1 MAPITLEKPKV
12 QAEGETE
19 AGAGVAQA
27 LEDPVSAKREATC
40 ACEREGAAAP
50 AAEHRHG
57 DAATPA
63 AKHCHGDS
71 CACEHD
77 HGHAP
82 VVAHHLD
89 AEPDFTFT
97 VAGIDCPSCA
107 KSCENAVR
115 VTDGVVDASLDYV
128 TSTLSVAAAPDADP
142 TRLTKAVLD
151 TVRSCGLDLDLPEA
165 ELERLDASRS
175 WWDEHREVVLMAASG
190 AGIAVGLVL
199 EFALALA
206 LPSVAVYTAAAVA
219 GLVFVGP
226 MAFAALGR
234 RTADMN
240 VLMGI
245 AVAGALIMGFYEL
258 SQGMDFLDTFRDAA
272 IVIFLDQIGEWLEAW
287 SMRRTRGSI
296 EGLMALAPEV
306 AHVVEGEV
314 TGDVALDDVE
324 EGWVVRVLP
333 GERVPLDGTILE
345 GDSSLDESPVTG
357 ESVPLD
363 KGPGDA
369 VFGGTLNTV
378 APLTVRVTDDADC
391 GTLAR
396 IVNLVQGA
404 QAERAPYESFVDRF
418 AAVYTPIVVGVALAV
433 GLGAPLAL
441 ALFGQPVDWLGW
453 IWRALTLLVIAC
465 PCALVISTPVS
476 FVSAITR
483 AAKLGVLVKGG
494 AYLDIASK
502 VDAVAFDKTGT
513 VTEGR
518 PQVESVVCAEGEGR
532 DRALALAAALEA
544 NSTHPL
550 AVAVVTAAEEAGVAS
565 ALPAVGVREIA
576 GHGMEGVVCGET
588 VRVGKPSYVREAL
601 GELPAFA
608 SDAIAQI
615 EAGGGTALGVV
626 AGSGACARLV
636 GVLGLRDAV
645 RDSSARAIERLGHA
659 GVVQTVMLT
668 GDNERA
674 ARAVADSLGITT
686 VRARLLPDDKL
697 GAIKNLQQEGRT
709 VAMVGDGINDAP
721 ALAQADLGITMGAAA
736 SDTALEVADVALLAG
751 DLSALPAFLKLSKR
765 TLRVVRENIAFAIGV
780 KFAVMVLAVLGLAGM
795 GAAIFADTGVALI
808 VILNGMRLMVTRL
821 GSRT

>member
-601 GELPAFA
+601 GEPPAFA

>member
-1 MAPITLEKPKV
+1 MAPIKLEKPKV

-199 EFALALA
+199 EFALGLA

-601 GELPAFA
+601 GEPPAFA

-697 GAIKNLQQEGRT
+697 GAIKNLQREGRT

>member
-175 WWDEHREVVLMAASG
+175 WWDEHREVVLMATSG

-296 EGLMALAPEV
+296 EGLMALAPEI

-659 GVVQTVMLT
+659 GVAQTVMLT
-668 GDNERA
+668 GDNERSA
-674 ARAVADSLGITT
+674 KAVADSLGITT

-697 GAIKNLQQEGRT
+697 GAIKNLQREGRT